1 MAGRIEKSGATALF
15 MIRGFLI
22 FVLNLIFYVVVVFG
36 AVQICKVTYS
46 FANEVFGEVMAEAPP
61 GSERTFVIR
70 EADDALTVSKN
81 LEREGVVANAYSFFI
96 RLKLSMS
103 DRSILAAGTYKLNTS
118 MTYEEILDEIVKVSA
133 DER

>member
-1 MAGRIEKSGATALF
+1 MAGRTEKSGATALF